1 MKYYILYN
9 PLAGKKTGR
18 EILENIPFFSN
29 IDEKVFC
36 NLTEIEDFGKFLSD
50 IEKDAAIIVCG
61 GDGTLNKFINN
72 ISEFDIKSDIFY
84 CASGSGN
91 DFLKDIGM
99 TDKENPVKINEY
111 IKNLPEVNIGGQGY
125 RFINGVGFGLDG
137 CCCQEMN
144 RLKSLGKKA
153 NYTLAAIKS
162 LLFVYKPTSA
172 VVNVDG
178 KEYRYKK
185 VWLTPTMLGKYFGG
199 GMMIAPTQ
207 DRNNK
212 AETVTTIVAHS
223 LSIFRLLTLFPTI
236 FKGTHVE
243 YKKYIDVHEGHC
255 ISVKFDTP
263 TAMQIDGETV
273 TGVIEYTVS
282 RKNLVK
288 N

>member
-18 EILENIPFFSN
+18 EILENIPFFSD

-91 DFLKDIGM
+91 DFLKDIGI

-111 IKNLPEVNIGGQGY
+111 IKNLPEVNIGGQEY

-178 KEYRYKK
+178 KEYHYKK

-199 GMMIAPTQ
+199 GMMIAPNQ

-236 FKGTHVE
+236 FKGTHVK